1 MCRGSQLSRKS
12 WRRTFAFPVDN
23 RSGADDAPGV
33 ASYPAAF
40 MTYAPFVHLRVHSAY
55 SMAEGAI
62 KIPKLAALCAANDM
76 PAVALTDTRNLFG
89 ALEFSVECAK
99 HGIQPILGCQLS
111 VRRDDSAPG
120 QLGTARAPEPDLLVV
135 LVQNERGYANL
146 LKLSSKAF
154 LHTDS
159 GETPQV
165 SWADVAARSEGLIAL
180 TGGPLGTVGRH
191 LLDGQRAKAAEAL
204 QKLKSIFP
212 DRLYVE
218 LMRHGV
224 RAEERIEGGLIDL
237 AYALDVPLVAT
248 NECFFA
254 DEAMYQ
260 AHDALICIA
269 EKSFVSVHNRRR
281 LTPNHH
287 FKSAEEMV
295 RLFADIPE
303 ATRNTLVIA
312 QRCAFKVEERR
323 PILPRSP
330 KTGARTEDEALRE
343 LAGTGLEKRLAALV
357 FTEAMID
364 AERAAAAKPY
374 RERLNYE
381 IDVIVKMGFAGY
393 FMIVADFIQWAKAQ
407 GIPVGPGRGSGAGSV
422 VAWALT
428 ITDLDPLRFG
438 LLFERMLNPERVSM
452 PDFDIDFCQDRRDEV
467 IRYVQKEYGRDRVAQ
482 IITFGKLQARAVL
495 RNVGRVLEM
504 PLGYVDKI
512 CKMVPVNPAS
522 PVSLKEA
529 LEAEPELQALRDT
542 DESVKQLLNISLKLE
557 GLYAHASTH
566 AAGLVIGDRPLD
578 ELVPLYRDPAS
589 DMPVTQFNMKWV
601 EPAGLVKFDFLG
613 LKTLTVLD
621 KALKLLR
628 LRGIEFDLLKIP
640 LDDKPTFAMLTR
652 ADAAGVF
659 QFESTG
665 MRDVLRKLKPDVFED
680 LIAVVALYRP
690 GPMDNIDSFVNRK
703 HGREPIEYMHE
714 AMEPILK
721 ETYGIMVYQ
730 EQVMQC
736 AQALAGYSLGGADL
750 LRRAMGKKIQ
760 AEMDAQRKNFIEGAG
775 KHRGISAD
783 KASAIFDLIN
793 KFAGYGFNK
802 SHAAAYALVAYQT
815 AYLKA
820 NYPAEFMAASMTLD
834 MHNTDKLGDFR
845 SELRRLKIEI
855 LPPDVNK
862 SDVNFTVEDG
872 AIRYALA
879 ALKNVGAGA
888 MQMLVNERAKAGPF
902 KSLTDFANRLDGGVI
917 NKRLLEN
924 LVRSGALDTLH
935 PNRGELFTGIEIV
948 LRHAQHSAGAR
959 VSNQVSLFGGDESV
973 GKITLPKINEW
984 RKFEKIANEHEAF
997 GFYLKEHPL
1006 DTYSGTLEALK
1017 VVKARDLDSL
1027 TAEQCSRPIRMAGT
1041 LLEKRERVGKR
1052 GNKYAFV
1059 KFQDATGAFEC
1070 MMWSEVLATSREL
1083 LDGEA
1088 AVLLT
1093 LDAQLEN
1100 GKVRLIATRVDE
1112 LEKAAAARV
1121 RNLELHVTPEL
1132 TVGQLSGLL
1141 LADGRGNGKVVIVAR
1156 QNGHLIQVALP
1167 DRYAIQP
1174 KTLTGLREMQGVA
1187 DIREF

>member
-1 MCRGSQLSRKS
+1 
-12 WRRTFAFPVDN
+12 
-23 RSGADDAPGV
+23 
-33 ASYPAAF
+33 

-62 KIPKLAALCAANDM
+62 KVAKLAALCAANAM

-89 ALEFSVECAK
+89 ALEFSSECSK
-99 HGIQPILGCQLS
+99 VGVQPIIGCQLS
-111 VRRDDSAPG
+111 VRREDTQTGHG
-120 QLGTARAPEPDLLVV
+120 QGGRLPEPDVLVL
-135 LVQNERGYANL
+135 LVQNERGYAHL

-154 LHTDS
+154 LDTPS

-165 SWADVAARSEGLIAL
+165 SWADIAAYNEGLIAL

-191 LLDGQRAKAAEAL
+191 LLDGQRAKAEETL
-204 QKLKSIFP
+204 RKLKTLFP
-212 DRLYVE
+212 GRLYVE

-224 RAEERIEGGLIDL
+224 KAEERIEGGLIDL
-237 AYALDVPLVAT
+237 AYAHDVPLVAT
-248 NECFFA
+248 NDCFFA

-269 EKSFVSVHNRRR
+269 EKSFVSVNNRRR
-281 LTPNHH
+281 LTPDHR
-287 FKSAEEMV
+287 FKSADEMV
-295 RLFADIPE
+295 KLFADIPE
-303 ATRNTLVIA
+303 AIRNTLVIA
-312 QRCAFKVEERR
+312 KRCAFKVEERK

-330 KTGARTEDEALRE
+330 KAGDRGEDEALRD
-343 LAGTGLEKRLAALV
+343 LARQGLEVRLRNHVWTEGMDDAAR
-357 FTEAMID
+357 E
-364 AERAAAAKPY
+364 EKAKPY
-374 RERLNYE
+374 RERLE
-381 IDVIVKMGFAGY
+381 FELETIVKMGFAGY
-393 FMIVADFIQWAKAQ
+393 FMIVANFIQWAKAHD
-407 GIPVGPGRGSGAGSV
+407 IPVGPGRGSGAGSA

-512 CKMVPVNPAS
+512 CKMVPMNPAS
-522 PVSLKEA
+522 PVSLKDA
-529 LEAEPELQALRDT
+529 LEAEPELQRLRDT
-542 DESVKQLLNISLKLE
+542 DDSVRQLLDISLKLE

-566 AAGLVIGDRPLD
+566 AAGVVIGDRPLD

-621 KALKLLR
+621 QAVKLLR
-628 LRGIEFDLLKIP
+628 RRGIELDLSKIP
-640 LDDKPTFAMLTR
+640 LDDKATFAMLSR
-652 ADAAGVF
+652 ADAMGVF

-703 HGREPIEYMHE
+703 HGRETIEYMHP

-721 ETYGIMVYQ
+721 ETYGIIVYQ
-730 EQVMQC
+730 EQVMQA
-736 AQALAGYSLGGADL
+736 AQVLAGYSLGGADL

-760 AEMDAQRKNFIEGAG
+760 AEMDAQRKNFIEGAK
-775 KHRGISAD
+775 KHRDIPPER
-783 KASAIFDLIN
+783 ASAIFDLID

-834 MHNTDKLGDFR
+834 MHNTDKLADFKT
-845 SELRRLKIEI
+845 ELERLKIKI

-862 SDVNFTVEDG
+862 SEATFGVENG

-888 MQMLVNERAKAGPF
+888 MQALVAERKKNGPF
-902 KSLTDFANRLDGGVI
+902 KSLGDFAKRLDGSVI

-924 LVRSGALDTLH
+924 LVRSGALDGLH
-935 PNRGELFTGIEIV
+935 ANRGQLFAGIEIV
-948 LRHAQHSAGAR
+948 LRHAQHNASNRA
-959 VSNQVSLFGGDESV
+959 SNQVSLFGADE
-973 GKITLPKINEW
+973 KADAITLPKINEW
-984 RKFEKIANEHEAF
+984 RKLEKISQEYEAF
-997 GFYLKEHPL
+997 GFYLSAHPL
-1006 DTYSGTLEALK
+1006 DTYSGTLEAMK
-1017 VVKARDLDSL
+1017 VIKARDLESL
-1027 TAEQCSRPIRMAGT
+1027 TAEQCAKPIRMAGT
-1041 LLEKRERVGKR
+1041 LQEKRERVGKR

-1059 KFQDATGAFEC
+1059 KFQDSTGSFEC
-1070 MMWSEVLATSREL
+1070 MMWSEVLAASKEL
-1083 LDGEA
+1083 LDGEG

-1100 GKVRLIATRVDE
+1100 GKVRLIATRVDD

-1121 RNLELHVTPEL
+1121 RNLELHVTPD
-1132 TVGQLSGLL
+1132 LSAPDLSALL
-1141 LADGRGNGKVVIVAR
+1141 SSDGRGNGKIVVVTR
-1156 QNGHLIQVALP
+1156 QNGHFVQLALP
-1167 DRYAIQP
+1167 ERYAIQP
-1174 KTLTGLREMQGVA
+1174 KTLSKLRELHGIA